1 MNTEFARRQMID
13 QQLRT
18 SNVSDPALLDTLDEL
33 VRDQFVPE
41 EYRHLAY
48 ADTEIPLPN
57 GQKMMTPLVE
67 ANMLQALELKPQ
79 NRVLEVG
86 TGSGFV
92 TACLARM
99 SESVTSIDIFPDLI
113 SGAQARLDDAGVSNA
128 TLLCMDAT
136 TELPQEQFDAV
147 AVTASMPVFDDRFL
161 EVLRPGGRLFVIVGH
176 APAMEAQ
183 LITRI
188 DDAEIQ
194 VRSLFETNIAALVN
208 LAPTPVFRF

>member
-33 VRDQFVPE
+33 VRDQCGPE

-67 ANMLQALELKPQ
+67 ANMLQALELEPQ

-147 AVTASMPVFDDRFL
+147 AVTASMPVFDNRFL
-161 EVLRPGGRLFVIVGH
+161 EVLMPGGRLFVIVGH

-188 DDAEIQ
+188 DHAEIQ
-194 VRSLFETNIAALVN
+194 VKSLFETNIAALLN

>member
-99 SESVTSIDIFPDLI
+99 SKSVTSIDIFPDLI